1 MSSDHTGSRP
11 VAATAPGPDDLPDL
25 SGTTAVVTGANSGIG
40 FETALALAS
49 YGGSVTLAC
58 RNLPAAER
66 AAERIRSSHGGV
78 HLPGL
83 HARSADPR
91 DSSGTGLDVRVVELD
106 LSSLSSVRSFADAWQ
121 GPLDL
126 LVNNAGVMTPP
137 TWKGTPDGF
146 ELQFGTN
153 HIGHFA
159 LTGLL
164 LAALQ
169 LAGMPRVV
177 TVSSIAHHSGRAD
190 VLDRNPPQGYRP
202 ERAYGNSKLANV
214 LFGAELQRRATA
226 HGSALTSTMAH
237 PGVSATG
244 LAVDP
249 EGMGSN
255 PVVRAMAPWVM
266 KALFQ
271 SAAAG
276 AKPVL
281 YAATAAAAG
290 SYTGPRWLKESRGPI
305 GPARLSILAQDPTLA
320 SRLWQVSQDLSGVEY
335 HW

>member
-11 VAATAPGPDDLPDL
+11 VVATAPGPDDLPDL

-49 YGGSVTLAC
+49 YGASVTLAC

-66 AAERIRSSHGGV
+66 AAERIRSSHKAV
-78 HLPGL
+78 HV
-83 HARSADPR
+83 RSADPR
-91 DSSGTGLDVRVVELD
+91 DGSAPGVDVRVAELD

-137 TWKGTPDGF
+137 TWRGTPDGF

-164 LAALQ
+164 LSALQ
-169 LAGMPRVV
+169 LAGSPRVV
-177 TVSSIAHHSGRAD
+177 TVSSIAHHNGRAD

-237 PGVSATG
+237 PGISATG
-244 LAVDP
+244 LAVDR

-255 PVVRAMAPWVM
+255 PVVRALAPWVM

-276 AKPVL
+276 ARPVL
-281 YAATAAAAG
+281 YAATSAAAG
-290 SYTGPRWLKESRGPI
+290 SYTGPRWLKESRGPV

>member
-1 MSSDHTGSRP
+1 MSSDQTGSRP
-11 VAATAPGPDDLPDL
+11 VVATAPGPDDLPDL

-49 YGGSVTLAC
+49 YGASVTLAC

-66 AAERIRSSHGGV
+66 AAEQIRSSQKGV
-78 HLPGL
+78 HLPGV
-83 HARSADPR
+83 HVRGADPR
-91 DSSGTGLDVRVVELD
+91 DGSAPGVDVRVAELD

-126 LVNNAGVMTPP
+126 LVNNAGVMTPR

-153 HIGHFA
+153 HVGHFA

-164 LAALQ
+164 LSALH
-169 LAGMPRVV
+169 LAGSPRVV
-177 TVSSIAHHSGRAD
+177 TVSSLAHHSGRAD

-237 PGVSATG
+237 PGISATG
-244 LAVDP
+244 LAVDR

-255 PVVRAMAPWVM
+255 PVVRVMAPWVM
-266 KALFQ
+266 KAVFQ

-276 AKPVL
+276 ARPVL

-290 SYTGPRWLKESRGPI
+290 SYTGPRWLKESRGPV

-320 SRLWQVSQDLSGVEY
+320 LRLWQVSQDLSGVEY